1 MAFLPDQVDH
11 NLSLLGEL
19 LSCGSQVFLWSYD
32 AEGRLLA
39 SNCQDAILNTIFE
52 RIGASAYMIEF
63 GRTHTRPLL
72 LGAPL
77 GLMWCAAFEYQDGSL
92 YRSHLIGPVFN
103 TEITQH
109 ALEEQF
115 KQYEISVSF
124 KIRIFNVLP
133 TLPILSTVLM
143 LQYGLMLHYCVTG
156 EKLQRSDIEMQQAD
170 LANTRRSL
178 KPEYIPRDRHKV
190 YEGERA
196 LLRMVREGD
205 LDYRKVL
212 EKATQLSP
220 GVRVSNGQ
228 PVMQALVTGVT
239 FAALCTRAAIEGG
252 LSPDAAYTV
261 GDGYVQSMIQCDNVA
276 EMGSLINTMY
286 ADFIERVHKSRQNP
300 AISPLVRRCCDY
312 IELHLEEP
320 LTLAVLAKEMGY
332 TEYYLSRRFKQE
344 MKVNINEYV
353 RFARIERAKTLLEAS
368 ELSVAE
374 VAARL
379 QFCSGSHFSQVF
391 QQVAG
396 CTPRQWRGKNSA
408 NT

>member
-1 MAFLPDQVDH
+1 MAFSPEQVDH
-11 NLSLLGEL
+11 NLALLGEL

-32 AEGRLLA
+32 AEGHLL
-39 SNCQDAILNTIFE
+39 STNCQDAILNTIFE
-52 RIGASAYMIEF
+52 KIGANRYMVEY
-63 GRTHTRPLL
+63 GRTHTRPLV
-72 LGAPL
+72 LGAPM

-103 TEITQH
+103 TEITRH

-115 KQYEISVSF
+115 KQYDMPVSF
-124 KIRIFNVLP
+124 KIQIFNILP
-133 TLPILSTVLM
+133 ELPILSTVLM
-143 LQYGLMLHYCVTG
+143 LQYCLMLHYCLTD
-156 EKLQRSDIEMQQAD
+156 EKLRRSDIEMQQTDMAKS
-170 LANTRRSL
+170 RSSL
-178 KPEYIPRDRHKV
+178 PPEFVPRDRHKI

-205 LDYRKVL
+205 LDYRSVL
-212 EKATQLSP
+212 ARATQLSP

-228 PVMQALVTGVT
+228 PVMQALVSGVT
-239 FAALCTRAAIEGG
+239 FTSLCTRAAIEGG

-261 GDGYVQSMIQCDNVA
+261 GDGYIQSMIQCDNVA
-276 EMGSLINTMY
+276 EMGSLLNTMY

-300 AISPLVRRCCDY
+300 EHSPLIRRCCDY

-320 LTLAVLAKEMGY
+320 LTLMVLSKEMGY

-344 MKVNINEYV
+344 MRVNVNEYV
-353 RFARIERAKTLLEAS
+353 RFARIERAKALLEAS

-374 VAARL
+374 IAARL
-379 QFCSGSHFSQVF
+379 QFCSSSHFSQVF

-408 NT
+408 RR

>member
-1 MAFLPDQVDH
+1 MTFTPEEVDR
-11 NLSLLGEL
+11 NLALLGEL
-19 LSCGSQVFLWSYD
+19 LGCGSQVFLWSYD
-32 AEGRLLA
+32 TEGHLL
-39 SNCQDAILNTIFE
+39 STNCQDAILNTIFQK
-52 RIGASAYMIEF
+52 IGASAYMIEY

-77 GLMWCAAFEYQDGSL
+77 GLMWCAAFEYRDGAL

-103 TEITQH
+103 TEITRH

-115 KQYEISVSF
+115 KQFDMAVSF
-124 KIRIFNVLP
+124 KIQILQVLP
-133 TLPILSTVLM
+133 TLPVLSTVLM
-143 LQYGLMLHYCVTG
+143 LQYGLMLHYCICG
-156 EKLQRSDIEMQQAD
+156 EKLQRSDIEMQQTSA
-170 LANTRRSL
+170 AHPGRSV
-178 KPEYIPRDRHKV
+178 PAPRDRHKT

-205 LDYRKVL
+205 LDYRKIL
-212 EKATQLSP
+212 ERASQLSP

-228 PVMQALVTGVT
+228 PVMQALVTGIT
-239 FAALCTRAAIEGG
+239 FTSLCTRAAIEGG

-261 GDGYVQSMIQCDNVA
+261 GDSYIQSMIQCNNVA

-300 AISPLVRRCCDY
+300 ALSPLVHRCCDY
-312 IELHLEEP
+312 IELHLEQP

-344 MKVNINEYV
+344 MKVNINEYI

-368 ELSVAE
+368 ELPVAE
-374 VAARL
+374 IAARL
-379 QFCSGSHFSQVF
+379 QFCSSSHFSHVF
-391 QQVAG
+391 QQVTG
-396 CTPRQWRGKNSA
+396 CTPRQWRSQNG
-408 NT
+408 TQR